1 MKCLRVS
8 IMPTARNTK
17 YSNNRGHESADLP
30 SPNSTAIVLPTP
42 LLNHNLSRS
51 HELGPQCNTRLKVY
65 CNQHVRRSPLSKSIL
80 CHLADTH
87 QQVGMM
93 IPGGDCA
100 IVVDHPQEDDEEKE
114 GSKSKQK
121 NRGRRSSSQRLITI
135 RAGKV

>member
-1 MKCLRVS
+1 
-8 IMPTARNTK
+8 MPTARNTK

>member
-1 MKCLRVS
+1 
-8 IMPTARNTK
+8 
-17 YSNNRGHESADLP
+17 
-30 SPNSTAIVLPTP
+30 
-42 LLNHNLSRS
+42 
-51 HELGPQCNTRLKVY
+51 
-65 CNQHVRRSPLSKSIL
+65 
-80 CHLADTH
+80 
-87 QQVGMM
+87 MM